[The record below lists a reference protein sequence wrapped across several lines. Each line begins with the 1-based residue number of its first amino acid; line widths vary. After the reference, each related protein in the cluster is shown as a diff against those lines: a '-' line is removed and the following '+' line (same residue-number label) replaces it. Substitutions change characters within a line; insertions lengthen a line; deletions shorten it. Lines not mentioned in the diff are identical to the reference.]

1 MTRSPLFWFALG
13 VGAYW
18 GFSALHRQGQH
29 RQVSLTCYGWARG
42 RVGGR

>member
-18 GFSALHRQGQH
+18 GFQHFTGKGNTGKSA
-29 RQVSLTCYGWARG
+29 
-42 RVGGR
+42 